1 MRACSMFSGGKD
13 STYALHWAALHG
25 FDVCCLL
32 SLRPRRRWDSMLFH
46 YPGIELTELQAKA
59 LRIPLIAWTTEEDE
73 ERDLAEVFR
82 EARNRGCEAVVAG
95 ALLSDYQRLRFAS
108 AAEEAGLRIFTPLW
122 RIDQEE
128 YMRSLVREG
137 FKVMIVSV
145 QAYGLPSWLVGRVL
159 DEDTVERIIELSRR
173 YGFNPAFEGGE
184 AETLVLDAPLFREEL
199 SVEGVIERLG
209 PDHYF
214 YKITGARL
222 IPKRGIPHS

>member
-1 MRACSMFSGGKD
+1 MFSGGKD
-13 STYALHWAALHG
+13 STYALHWAVLHG
-25 FDVCCLL
+25 FEMCCLL
-32 SLRPRRRWDSMLFH
+32 SLRPRRGWDSMLFH
-46 YPGIELTELQAKA
+46 YPGIELTELQARA
-59 LRIPLIAWTTEEDE
+59 LRIPLITRPTGEDE
-73 ERDLAEVFR
+73 ERDLVEMFR

-122 RIDQEE
+122 RIDQVE

-137 FKVMIVSV
+137 FKVMIISV

-159 DEDTVERIIELSRR
+159 DENTVETIIELSRK

-199 SVEGVIERLG
+199 SVEGVVERLG

-222 IPKRGIPHS
+222 VPKRRFSYS